1 MNNNVECPV
10 DFVSV
15 NENKVRIIAALV
27 FITSVLLAFTAYW
40 PIVFLLAVDFLL
52 RATYYNRYSPLA
64 FVAAGLVKI
73 FSIKEKPTDYAP
85 KRFAAWIGFALSG
98 AILLLLFLHIPFA
111 AIALAA
117 VLAIFSFLESAL
129 SFCAG
134 CYIYSFGK
142 KFLPARK

>member
-1 MNNNVECPV
+1 MDKNIECPV

-15 NENKVRIIAALV
+15 NENKVRIIAAQV
-27 FITSVLLAFTAYW
+27 CITSILLAFTAYW
-40 PIVFLLAVDFLL
+40 PIVFLLAVDFSL
-52 RATYYNRYSPLA
+52 RATHHNRYSPLA
-64 FVAAGLVKI
+64 FIASGLVKI
-73 FSIKEKPTDYAP
+73 FPIKEKPTDYAP

-98 AILLLLFLHIPFA
+98 AILLLLFLHIQFA

-129 SFCAG
+129 GFCAG

-142 KFLPARK
+142 KLLPARK